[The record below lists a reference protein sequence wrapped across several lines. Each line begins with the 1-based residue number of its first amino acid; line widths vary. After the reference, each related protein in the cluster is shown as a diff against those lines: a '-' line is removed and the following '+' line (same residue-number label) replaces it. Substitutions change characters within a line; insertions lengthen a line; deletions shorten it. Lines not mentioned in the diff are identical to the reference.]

1 MTFYEQSKLDDIWD
15 LILAKEDKNMSN
27 NLFYLTFDHI
37 ATLRMA
43 NTSSVLNLSC
53 SAICGSGNKII
64 DLFDQNKEIK
74 KY

>member
-1 MTFYEQSKLDDIWD
+1 
-15 LILAKEDKNMSN
+15 MSN